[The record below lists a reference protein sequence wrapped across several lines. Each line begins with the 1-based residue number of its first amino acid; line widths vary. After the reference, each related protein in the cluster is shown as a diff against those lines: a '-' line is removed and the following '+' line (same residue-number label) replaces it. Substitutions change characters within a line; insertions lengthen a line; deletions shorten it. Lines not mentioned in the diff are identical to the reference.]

1 MEYCTPFTFNVQGQ
15 FESKELSL
23 LEAKEAG
30 VRKLALAF
38 TQQVLQLSIEAEVA
52 EALGAKRA
60 ERSSTQLAWHC
71 RRCKTKTQS
80 MFHRNGHYRR
90 GLTIREGKITLRM
103 PLVRCACKGY
113 VAVELKTIKPRVRNW
128 LDVTVDTIRNY
139 LAGESYRLVAD
150 NVSSRAAVNVS
161 HVVAWRTVQEAGKQA
176 QKGGGLGPC
185 PEVVTLDELYVRVG
199 GEPRVFLLAVGGD
212 GRLLGIHGP
221 ADRSVTSWVAFLD
234 WLTKRGVGPAD
245 GLKGVVW
252 DGDSAIREAVAM
264 AWPHVEV
271 QQCIWHV
278 LERVKDAAIAEH
290 GKESPEVPVI
300 VQEATEVLMPEP
312 TEAEAREVPPVPAR
326 VLACRRMKLFAE
338 KHKGKSWSE
347 TLSRA
352 FYEATKYLEVPYLPR
367 TNGAAER
374 TIKELKR
381 RTKTMD
387 GFKSEEASKRYM
399 SVWIPWHNM
408 RLQWGRTRAKLRRPH
423 KPNLK
428 VSHPYPKL
436 A

>member
-1 MEYCTPFTFNVQGQ
+1 MEYSTPFTFNVQGQ
-15 FESKELSL
+15 FGGRELGL
-23 LEAKEAG
+23 LGAKEAG

-38 TQQVLQLSIEAEVA
+38 TQQILQLSIEAEVA

-60 ERSSTQLAWHC
+60 ERSSTQLPWHC

-80 MFHRNGHYRR
+80 MFYRNGHYRR

-139 LAGESYRLVAD
+139 LAGQSYRLVAD
-150 NVSSRAAVNVS
+150 NVSSRAGVNVS
-161 HVVAWRTVQEAGKQA
+161 HVEAWRTVQEAGKQA
-176 QKGGGLGPC
+176 QKSGDLGPC

-199 GEPRVFLLAVGGD
+199 GESRVFLLAVGGD
-212 GRLLGIHGP
+212 GRLLAIHGP
-221 ADRSVTSWVAFLD
+221 ADRTVSSWLVFLD
-234 WLTKRGVGPAD
+234 WLTKGGIGPGA
-245 GLKGVVW
+245 GLKGVAW
-252 DGDSAIREAVAM
+252 DGDSAIREAVAL

-271 QQCIWHV
+271 QQCVWHV
-278 LERVKDAAIAEH
+278 LERVKDAAIAEY
-290 GKESPEVPVI
+290 GKKSPKVAAI
-300 VQEATEVLMPEP
+300 VQEATEVLWPEP
-312 TEAEAREVPPVPAR
+312 TDTAARQVPLADATT
-326 VLACRRMKLFAE
+326 LACQRLTLFAE
-338 KHKGKSWSE
+338 KHKGKPWNE
-347 TLSRA
+347 ILSRA
-352 FYEATKYLEVPYLPR
+352 FCEATNYLRVSYLPR

-374 TIKELKR
+374 TIKEIKR

-387 GFKSEEASKRYM
+387 GFKSDEASRHYM
-399 SVWIPWHNM
+399 SLWIPWQNM
-408 RLQWGRTRAKLRRPH
+408 RLQWGRTRARLRRPH
-423 KPNLK
+423 KSNLK